1 MKLFL
6 LFNKA
11 AQYRKNIYSQIEER
25 WDCEWVFGVTDKG
38 SPSFDPTIFHNSR
51 LSKYIRLKL
60 EPWYRLDGAYL
71 AAKQSGADVLITIG
85 DMYNLSVWHIALVNR
100 LLWHKRL
107 IMWSHGWYGRE
118 NFARKWLKRIFF
130 GLADHVLT
138 YGDYAA
144 RVAQQQGFP
153 ARKLTP
159 IHNSLAYEKQQELI
173 GTQTLNRSIYRDHFH
188 NENQTLVFIGRL
200 KARKKVSMLADAL
213 NLLKERGERYNCV
226 IVGDGEDR
234 DIMHE
239 TFSNYGLNDTT
250 WFYGPCYDESTN
262 YQLIANADL
271 CVSPG
276 DIGLMAIHAMTY
288 GTPVISHDDFT
299 HQGPESETIIPGKT
313 GNFFKHDDVESLAD
327 CISDWF
333 KNHASAETPQICK
346 DEIAKAWTPQYQL
359 DILQQVLNK

>member
-1 MKLFL
+1 
-6 LFNKA
+6 
-11 AQYRKNIYSQIEER
+11 
-25 WDCEWVFGVTDKG
+25 
-38 SPSFDPTIFHNSR
+38 
-51 LSKYIRLKL
+51 
-60 EPWYRLDGAYL
+60 
-71 AAKQSGADVLITIG
+71 
-85 DMYNLSVWHIALVNR
+85 
-100 LLWHKRL
+100 
-107 IMWSHGWYGRE
+107 MWSHGWYGRE
-118 NFARKWLKRIFF
+118 GFVKKWVKRIFF

-153 ARKLTP
+153 AHKLTP

-173 GTQTLNRSIYRDHFH
+173 GTQPLNRSIYRDHFH
-188 NENQTLVFIGRL
+188 NENPTLVFIGRL
-200 KARKKVSMLADAL
+200 TARKKVSMLADAL

-234 DIMHE
+234 DIMRE

-299 HQGPESETIIPGKT
+299 HQGPEFETIIPGKT

-333 KNHASAETPQICK
+333 KNHASAKTPQICK